1 MSKGIHKCQ
10 FFDTVWPMW
19 PRATVAKGYGIVVLA
34 TLGCASLCPPAYTLA
49 IPREALSS
57 SYSLWLH
64 WCSSAARTASR
75 HRSRNTPAPSQKHS
89 RAKVPEP
96 LAMHAL
102 SAKSYRL
109 DDSRGQRLK
118 RTCDKLI
125 IDENEH
131 VFVFMVRYMPA
142 GAISFDI
149 VLAGTFYFRMLSARA
164 SNSERAIAMLYE
176 FK

>member
-1 MSKGIHKCQ
+1 M
-10 FFDTVWPMW
+10 
-19 PRATVAKGYGIVVLA
+19 AYL
-34 TLGCASLCPPAYTLA
+34 PAYAPA
-49 IPREALSS
+49 IPRAALSS

-64 WCSSAARTASR
+64 WHSLAASTASR
-75 HRSRNTPAPSQKHS
+75 HRSRNTSAPSQKHS

-102 SAKSYRL
+102 PAKSYRL

-118 RTCDKLI
+118 RACGKSI

-131 VFVFMVRYMPA
+131 VFVNMVRYIPA
-142 GAISFDI
+142 GAISFDS